1 MFLFSDFLKCY
12 QGGKLD
18 EILGA
23 ELKHITEEVEK
34 FGRKGTLS
42 IGLEMKP
49 QGSNKMSLV
58 MNFNAKPPVNNSV
71 SSVMFVDKTKALVND
86 DPYQQK
92 LELKLT
98 TMEETVIKT
107 KAI

>member
-1 MFLFSDFLKCY
+1 MLFSDFIKNY

-23 ELKHITEEVEK
+23 ELKHITEQVEK

-42 IGLEMKP
+42 IGVDMKP
-49 QGSNKMSLV
+49 AGINQMNLV
-58 MNFNAKPPVNNSV
+58 VNYNAKPPVNNSV

>member
-1 MFLFSDFLKCY
+1 MLFSEFVRDY

-23 ELKHITEEVEK
+23 ELKNITEQVEK
-34 FGRKGTLS
+34 LGRKGTLS
-42 IGLEMKP
+42 LSVEMKP
-49 QGSNKMSLV
+49 AGINQMNLV
-58 MNFNAKPPVNNSV
+58 ANYNAKPPVNNSV